1 MSPKLF
7 NNFLI
12 KGDLVFKLIL
22 ANEFTLS
29 WGFLSTLK
37 FDVGGITIR
46 TIQQPHI
53 MDFNSN
59 MKLMPSRL
67 KQ

>member
-1 MSPKLF
+1 MNPKYF

-12 KGDLVFKLIL
+12 KGDKVLYFIL
-22 ANEFTLS
+22 ANKFTFS
-29 WGFLSTLK
+29 WGFLTLK
-37 FDVGGITIR
+37 FDVGDITIT

-53 MDFNSN
+53 INFNSN
-59 MKLMPSRL
+59 MKLMPLRL

>member
-12 KGDLVFKLIL
+12 KRDKVLKLIL

-29 WGFLSTLK
+29 WGFLTLK
-37 FDVGGITIR
+37 FDVGGITIT

-53 MDFNSN
+53 IDFNSN

>member
-12 KGDLVFKLIL
+12 KRDKVLKLIL

-29 WGFLSTLK
+29 WGFLTLK
-37 FDVGGITIR
+37 FDLGSITIT

-53 MDFNSN
+53 IDFNSN
-59 MKLMPSRL
+59 MKLMPSKL
-67 KQ
+67 K